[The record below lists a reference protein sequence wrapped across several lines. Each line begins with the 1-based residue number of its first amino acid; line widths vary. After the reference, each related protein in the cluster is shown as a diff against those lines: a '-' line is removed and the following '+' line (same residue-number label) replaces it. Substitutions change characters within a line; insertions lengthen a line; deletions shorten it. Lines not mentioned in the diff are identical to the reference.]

1 MNSYRTIVTF
11 LTATVALLA
20 LSACGGSGGVSS
32 SMPGVT
38 GNSVSQPVGTLAVD
52 SDTSV
57 DNDPED
63 DNSILER
70 LDDMKTIGSTVDP
83 INGDQNPYGLDVAK
97 IDAGKLK
104 RGDLVVCNFNN
115 SANVQGTG
123 TTIIALHPKVGSTP
137 LRIAQNASLNGCTE
151 VALGSSDAIW
161 ASAFSA
167 NDNPILGPDGTLFTT
182 LAGGPWHAPFGQTF
196 APHAGPFG
204 VAAFYESNAGDG
216 SIVRINITTGGAF
229 TFNVIATGF
238 PVNHGVPGSILG
250 PSGLQYDCKH
260 DRLYIVDGTNN
271 ALYSFRHV
279 STIAAGGITVSGT
292 TFSGPFRKRAKLIFM
307 GPPLNGPISSALFF
321 NGHLAL
327 GNTGDPTGK
336 NLMVEITPHGKV
348 LNVKNVDTGAAAAI
362 FGMVATGEGHDTKLY
377 FNDDN
382 DNTVRVLTP

>member
-1 MNSYRTIVTF
+1 MNSYRMMAAL
-11 LTATVALLA
+11 LTAAVALVA
-20 LSACGGSGGVSS
+20 VSACGGSGAVGP
-32 SMPGVT
+32 SMPGIT
-38 GNSVSQPVGTLAVD
+38 GTSLSQPAGNAAVD
-52 SDTSV
+52 TDTSI
-57 DNDPED
+57 DNDPD
-63 DNSILER
+63 DNNSILDR
-70 LDDMKTIGSTVDP
+70 LDEMKTIGSTVDP
-83 INGDQNPYGLDVAK
+83 TNGDQNPYGLDVAK

-123 TTIIALHPKVGSTP
+123 TTIIALHPTVGSTP
-137 LRIAQNASLNGCTE
+137 RHITQNAALNGCDE
-151 VALGSSDAIW
+151 VALGPTDAIW

-167 NDNPILGPDGTLFTT
+167 NDNPIVGPDGTLFTT
-182 LAGGPWHAPFGQTF
+182 LAGGPWHSPFGQAF

-216 SIVRINITTGGAF
+216 SIVRINITAGGAF
-229 TFNVIATGF
+229 TFDVIATGF

-260 DRLYIVDGTNN
+260 DRLFIVDGTNN

-279 STIAAGGITVSGT
+279 STIPAGGITVSGT
-292 TFSGPFRKRAKLIFM
+292 TFSGPFRKRAKLNFM

-327 GNTGDPTGK
+327 GNTLDPNGQ
-336 NLMVEITPHGKV
+336 NLIIEITPHGKV
-348 LNVKNVDTGAAAAI
+348 LDVKNVDTGVGAAI
-362 FGMVATGEGHDTKLY
+362 FGMVATGEKDDTKLY